1 MKHLYTPSARPTPL
15 PTDATWLK
23 EFNKATGDPDKAS
36 QASLEKEMQL
46 SYRASVGELIWAMT
60 TLA

>member
-1 MKHLYTPSARPTPL
+1 
-15 PTDATWLK
+15 LK